1 MAKMIPNVISEDSS
15 SGEKKMFERLKELPD
30 NYVVIHSLKMLKH
43 INKVEGEI
51 DFVIVCPYGILC
63 MEVKGGRV
71 ERKNG
76 IWIFRDRYG
85 NENKKKEGPYE
96 QVSNNMYSLIEYFKA
111 KTKNSTINIL
121 NIQFGYAVAF
131 PDIEFPRQDIDM
143 EKMITIDV
151 KDLKNKD
158 MKNIIDNIYKYHI
171 DKYYEKYK
179 RNRKNLN
186 DSEVNRISTILR
198 GDFGYSQNLSSNLK
212 ETEDKLIKLTEEQ
225 KKIMESMYDN
235 KRIFIKG
242 TGGTGKTVLL
252 YERALQLAALGKKVI
267 FICYNKMLSKHL
279 NLRLN
284 REDVAIKNNL
294 KIINL
299 HAYMLEQIRKIDTTY
314 IVEET
319 NDFFEY
325 KLPSDFE
332 NICCEKY
339 DMMLV
344 DEAQDLIKLQ
354 YINCLEKILNGGLK
368 NGQWCMAL
376 DEKQSIYNS
385 ELKQLLEVIEDDIRP
400 VNAKLNKNCRNTMQI
415 TQKNIEVTG
424 IEQSI
429 NKEAVGEEVEIVRYS
444 NEISQRNNIKRIIK
458 RLKMNGIK
466 NNEIV
471 ILSKHNYEESVFK
484 GKNFLSE
491 IAKVRKINE
500 YIEESD
506 DSIIFSTI
514 HSFKGLESKIV
525 LLCDVDDIE
534 GTNAKMLNYVAISRA
549 KLLLYI
555 LCDEKVK
562 L

>member
-111 KTKNSTINIL
+111 KTKNSTINTL

-299 HAYMLEQIRKIDTTY
+299 HAYMLEQIRNRY
-314 IVEET
+314 
-319 NDFFEY
+319 Y
-325 KLPSDFE
+325 LYS
-332 NICCEKY
+332 
-339 DMMLV
+339 
-344 DEAQDLIKLQ
+344 
-354 YINCLEKILNGGLK
+354 G
-368 NGQWCMAL
+368 
-376 DEKQSIYNS
+376 
-385 ELKQLLEVIEDDIRP
+385 
-400 VNAKLNKNCRNTMQI
+400 RN
-415 TQKNIEVTG
+415 
-424 IEQSI
+424 
-429 NKEAVGEEVEIVRYS
+429 
-444 NEISQRNNIKRIIK
+444 
-458 RLKMNGIK
+458 
-466 NNEIV
+466 
-471 ILSKHNYEESVFK
+471 
-484 GKNFLSE
+484 
-491 IAKVRKINE
+491 
-500 YIEESD
+500 
-506 DSIIFSTI
+506 
-514 HSFKGLESKIV
+514 
-525 LLCDVDDIE
+525 
-534 GTNAKMLNYVAISRA
+534 
-549 KLLLYI
+549 
-555 LCDEKVK
+555 
-562 L
+562 